1 MLDIMIEYYDG
12 IDASEGI
19 DVLELIITTLL
30 VELAKISPCT

>member
-19 DVLELIITTLL
+19 DVLELIISG
-30 VELAKISPCT
+30 ISKN